1 MTKKG
6 WPKNTTGRII
16 KLSYKTY
23 FGIWLKYASYYRC
36 GLSRKAGVMEVTA
49 EAEKDTDKLNWGQF
63 LWTETEINILN
74 GFNNIS
80 NISQGKLWF

>member
-1 MTKKG
+1 M
-6 WPKNTTGRII
+6 
-16 KLSYKTY
+16 
-23 FGIWLKYASYYRC
+23 
-36 GLSRKAGVMEVTA
+36 SRKAGVMEVTA
-49 EAEKDTDKLNWGQF
+49 ETEKDTDKLNWGQF